1 MSTRPTDTTYT
12 VYNMANILCQLTYDE
27 DFYILIQV
35 QRSICD
41 FRVNGY
47 FPAVYNFCM
56 ENGVSLGVDVPRL
69 NSDPE
74 ETGSLIMNVDGVVT
88 IF

>member
-1 MSTRPTDTTYT
+1 MSTGPTDTTYT
-12 VYNMANILCQLTYDE
+12 AYNMANILCHFTYDE

-35 QRSICD
+35 QRSRCD

-56 ENGVSLGVDVPRL
+56 ENGKTAFLGTKYHYFL
-69 NSDPE
+69 FFF
-74 ETGSLIMNVDGVVT
+74 
-88 IF
+88 IFQIQQKF

>member
-1 MSTRPTDTTYT
+1 MQTFSLILQVFQNYTAFLVSMSTGPTDTTYT
-12 VYNMANILCQLTYDE
+12 AYNMANILCHLTYDE

-35 QRSICD
+35 QRSRCD

-56 ENGVSLGVDVPRL
+56 ENGK
-69 NSDPE
+69 
-74 ETGSLIMNVDGVVT
+74 
-88 IF
+88 